1 MKLQIHSFRLAAMFG
16 ILAFVSQIEAL
27 VFFFFVFFSTGTYL
41 MHQISKSYLYIHSP
55 LVIYSGLGL
64 FLEDAQRNVPQSLSY
79 FVSLSSIWN
88 NWA

>member
-1 MKLQIHSFRLAAMFG
+1 
-16 ILAFVSQIEAL
+16 
-27 VFFFFVFFSTGTYL
+27 
-41 MHQISKSYLYIHSP
+41 MHQISKSYLCIHSP

-88 NWA
+88 NWV